1 MERCGKINA
10 VNSGSE
16 SWTGIGVVAG
26 CAVVMLITQGPHV
39 QDIATYW
46 RIKLLHILQEVGSIC
61 KTRNHLLRK
70 KPGKKTVIFF
80 RKGGR
85 HEGLARK
92 TLPGTEDR
100 GADVPRMALPT
111 TPQRRGRSGTAAP
124 ALERRTPRA
133 RAAHPARQRVP
144 VPWRRGAAAGTAARV
159 SGGTARRGARHHQ
172 AGAGVASP
180 GRSHHEAH
188 HAG

>member
-61 KTRNHLLRK
+61 KTRNHLHGNILEPLGVRLTEVGQ
-70 KPGKKTVIFF
+70 PVVI
-80 RKGGR
+80 GAEDGR
-85 HEGLARK
+85 EQ
-92 TLPGTEDR
+92 GTI
-100 GADVPRMALPT
+100 GNAI
-111 TPQRRGRSGTAAP
+111 
-124 ALERRTPRA
+124 
-133 RAAHPARQRVP
+133 
-144 VPWRRGAAAGTAARV
+144 
-159 SGGTARRGARHHQ
+159 
-172 AGAGVASP
+172 
-180 GRSHHEAH
+180 
-188 HAG
+188 

>member
-61 KTRNHLLRK
+61 KTRNHLLVSLSVSSLLGFVF
-70 KPGKKTVIFF
+70 PLMSTVFDF
-80 RKGGR
+80 GELTHG
-85 HEGLARK
+85 
-92 TLPGTEDR
+92 
-100 GADVPRMALPT
+100 V
-111 TPQRRGRSGTAAP
+111 
-124 ALERRTPRA
+124 RA
-133 RAAHPARQRVP
+133 RHPPWPVAMEVSRVE
-144 VPWRRGAAAGTAARV
+144 RK
-159 SGGTARRGARHHQ
+159 
-172 AGAGVASP
+172 
-180 GRSHHEAH
+180 
-188 HAG
+188 

>member
-1 MERCGKINA
+1 MGPRLDRALHG
-10 VNSGSE
+10 
-16 SWTGIGVVAG
+16 GIGGSGAGGRKTQMPQQPTKAGGVEREEVA
-26 CAVVMLITQGPHV
+26 
-39 QDIATYW
+39 
-46 RIKLLHILQEVGSIC
+46 KLPSGERLRH
-61 KTRNHLLRK
+61 TALRK

-124 ALERRTPRA
+124 GLERRTPRA
-133 RAAHPARQRVP
+133 RAARAARQRVS
-144 VPWRRGAAAGTAARV
+144 VSRRRGAAAGTAARV

-180 GRSHHEAH
+180 GRSYHEAH
-188 HAG
+188 HRRFTHID

>member
-61 KTRNHLLRK
+61 KTRNHLDVTIGITGVVDIAGGVPEYLAINIRAVIE
-70 KPGKKTVIFF
+70 GKNI
-80 RKGGR
+80 
-85 HEGLARK
+85 
-92 TLPGTEDR
+92 DI
-100 GADVPRMALPT
+100 AL
-111 TPQRRGRSGTAAP
+111 G
-124 ALERRTPRA
+124 
-133 RAAHPARQRVP
+133 
-144 VPWRRGAAAGTAARV
+144 
-159 SGGTARRGARHHQ
+159 
-172 AGAGVASP
+172 
-180 GRSHHEAH
+180 
-188 HAG
+188 

>member
-61 KTRNHLLRK
+61 KTRNHLFSRVAHRRRLMVTR
-70 KPGKKTVIFF
+70 IW
-80 RKGGR
+80 
-85 HEGLARK
+85 
-92 TLPGTEDR
+92 GT
-100 GADVPRMALPT
+100 GV
-111 TPQRRGRSGTAAP
+111 GTAGAP
-124 ALERRTPRA
+124 KRENHIKGQA
-133 RAAHPARQRVP
+133 RLGCKRNILR
-144 VPWRRGAAAGTAARV
+144 
-159 SGGTARRGARHHQ
+159 
-172 AGAGVASP
+172 
-180 GRSHHEAH
+180 
-188 HAG
+188 

>member
-61 KTRNHLLRK
+61 KTRNHL
-70 KPGKKTVIFF
+70 PVMI
-80 RKGGR
+80 GGGNASPRCLKAASRSSIMVRAQRSLSR
-85 HEGLARK
+85 HG
-92 TLPGTEDR
+92 
-100 GADVPRMALPT
+100 
-111 TPQRRGRSGTAAP
+111 AP
-124 ALERRTPRA
+124 APTGSGRR
-133 RAAHPARQRVP
+133 
-144 VPWRRGAAAGTAARV
+144 
-159 SGGTARRGARHHQ
+159 
-172 AGAGVASP
+172 
-180 GRSHHEAH
+180 
-188 HAG
+188 